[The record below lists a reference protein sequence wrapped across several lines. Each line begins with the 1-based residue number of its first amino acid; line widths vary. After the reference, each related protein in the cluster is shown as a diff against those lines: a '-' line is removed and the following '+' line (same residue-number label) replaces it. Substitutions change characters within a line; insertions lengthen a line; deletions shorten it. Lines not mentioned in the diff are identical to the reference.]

1 MKTKQRHILLYI
13 IIVSIL
19 SFISK
24 AYSSEYYHDEK
35 LITRGQAIMIL
46 AANPQAKVT
55 KVDRM
60 VLDRTKGTLRILKEV
75 KK

>member
-24 AYSSEYYHDEK
+24 AYSSEYYHDTK
-35 LITRGQAIMIL
+35 LITRGEAIMIL
-46 AANPQAKVT
+46 AENPQAKVT

-60 VLDRTKGTLRILKEV
+60 TLDRSKGTLRILKAV